1 MIRTFFK
8 QITQIN
14 HESQFLKF
22 PLSQKSLFRFTNT
35 KKVQEI
41 LSKITVQTQDDK
53 TVSILDANLIAG
65 QHIDP

>member
-8 QITQIN
+8 QLIQVN
-14 HESQFLKF
+14 QHSQLLRL
-22 PLSQKSLFRFTNT
+22 PLTKKSSFTFSNS

-41 LSKITVQTQDDK
+41 LSQITVQTQDDK